1 MPAPRKRRKKSRNYF
16 TQETEDAIVLYNNTA
31 DPEVRSKIYD
41 RDIHYAFFKL
51 TENITS
57 FIEEIKKIKPSSLKG
72 NFVNS
77 VYLSSSMGFGL
88 RVEI

>member
-1 MPAPRKRRKKSRNYF
+1 MADLNK
-16 TQETEDAIVLYNNTA
+16 IV
-31 DPEVRSKIYD
+31 D
-41 RDIHYAFFKL
+41 
-51 TENITS
+51 
-57 FIEEIKKIKPSSLKG
+57 EIKKIKPSGLKG

>member
-1 MPAPRKRRKKSRNYF
+1 MSF
-16 TQETEDAIVLYNNTA
+16 DE
-31 DPEVRSKIYD
+31 S
-41 RDIHYAFFKL
+41 KL

-57 FIEEIKKIKPSSLKG
+57 FIDEIKKIKPSGLKG
-72 NFVNS
+72 NFVSS